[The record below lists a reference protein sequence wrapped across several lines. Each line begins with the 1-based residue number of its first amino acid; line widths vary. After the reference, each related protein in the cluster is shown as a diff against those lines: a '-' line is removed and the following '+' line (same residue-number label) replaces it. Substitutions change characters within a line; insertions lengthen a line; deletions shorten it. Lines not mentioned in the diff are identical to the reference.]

1 MKRYWIPNEIKLPKR
16 ELQEIFLRAGKLI
29 KKDIN
34 SKTTHSVS
42 WTEALRENPSV
53 RYVTQIP
60 SPQKLFSQSG
70 RMYKGTYFLVY

>member
-1 MKRYWIPNEIKLPKR
+1 MLANEEILDSNEIKLPKR

-42 WTEALRENPSV
+42 
-53 RYVTQIP
+53 
-60 SPQKLFSQSG
+60 
-70 RMYKGTYFLVY
+70 